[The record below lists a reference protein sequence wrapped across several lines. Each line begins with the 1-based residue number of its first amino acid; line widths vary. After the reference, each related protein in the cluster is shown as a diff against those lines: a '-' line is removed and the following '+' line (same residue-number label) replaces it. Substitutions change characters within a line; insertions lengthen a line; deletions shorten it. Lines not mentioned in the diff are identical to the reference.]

1 MKISMVMPIYN
12 EEKLLTYHME
22 LAAPFVDEI
31 ILIDGSPTGPST
43 DDSLNLIEYDN
54 IKVIDGKFEMH
65 HRKGGWDKAA
75 QLKAGVD
82 KATGEIIILT
92 SCDSV
97 YSDYEELVNTIKEH
111 PKGKVFYC
119 FLTEFFLNT
128 ERIRLI
134 NDGDYPRPQVGYG
147 IFPKKLFTTKEHT
160 WFAKSLVEPED
171 YIFMQDLHK
180 YHYGWVTPF
189 PKQVEKHI
197 RNVRSGLWLEYGDKI
212 LSGGEQ
218 TLETWA
224 ITHILNYEKEIV
236 FTYAANKYHPYQSL
250 DFDYKDDF
258 DKVLMDFKKKY
269 RKDYYDVM

>member
-97 YSDYEELVNTIKEH
+97 T
-111 PKGKVFYC
+111 
-119 FLTEFFLNT
+119 
-128 ERIRLI
+128 
-134 NDGDYPRPQVGYG
+134 
-147 IFPKKLFTTKEHT
+147 
-160 WFAKSLVEPED
+160 
-171 YIFMQDLHK
+171 
-180 YHYGWVTPF
+180 
-189 PKQVEKHI
+189 
-197 RNVRSGLWLEYGDKI
+197 
-212 LSGGEQ
+212 
-218 TLETWA
+218 A
-224 ITHILNYEKEIV
+224 IMKNL
-236 FTYAANKYHPYQSL
+236 
-250 DFDYKDDF
+250 
-258 DKVLMDFKKKY
+258 
-269 RKDYYDVM
+269 